1 MLPDERTTHSN
12 TLSLPSDVEGLVAAP
27 ARGVARPLVGFLRS
41 QGINV
46 QTAADADSAFEEAL
60 LHPPDI
66 VLIDDRVQ
74 PAGGI
79 ELCQRLKSN
88 VRTHFVPTI
97 IFALNDLRQYRLRAL
112 AAGADA
118 VFAPATDAQERRTRL
133 WALLRTRAL
142 HRSLERKQ
150 RAQGSEIVERRR
162 WLGHFLHD
170 LQGQVAA
177 LNANVDFLAKL
188 GPGPTDARRSD
199 FIESLEDVRTVFSQ
213 LMTNVRTVQ
222 DYDRF
227 ETGQLVP
234 QDGSFTMGDLAAEVA
249 EDLRRHAQA
258 ADKTMT
264 FGRPPVTPER
274 RLPGDRELVRRAMLN
289 LGLSALRRAPARG
302 EIALSVS
309 ETDAGS
315 RCRITVPGE
324 SLQGPERV
332 HIFEPYAQIAATSAG
347 YGLGL
352 ALARAVVDLHEGRI
366 WIEDLPAGG
375 CSFVF
380 ELGWQRRGPQ
390 PKRPSERAPA
400 ASGRGPDPRSD
411 ARGREP
417 HDPRD
422 GRDPR
427 EPDGRAD
434 HR

>member
-27 ARGVARPLVGFLRS
+27 GRGVARALVGFLRS

-79 ELCQRLKSN
+79 ELCHRLKSN

-97 IFALNDLRQYRLRAL
+97 IFALNDLRHYRLRAL

-142 HRSLERKQ
+142 HRSIERKQ
-150 RAQGSEIVERRR
+150 RVQGSEIVERRR
-162 WLGHFLHD
+162 WMGHFLHD

-188 GPGPTDARRSD
+188 GPAPTDPRRAD
-199 FIESLEDVRTVFSQ
+199 FMDSLEDVRTVFSQ
-213 LMTNVRTVQ
+213 LVTNVRTVQ
-222 DYDRF
+222 DYDRY

-234 QDGSFTMGDLAAEVA
+234 QEGTFTMGDLAAEVA
-249 EDLRRHAQA
+249 EELRRHALA
-258 ADKTMT
+258 ADKAMT
-264 FGRPPVTPER
+264 FNRSSTAPER

-302 EIALSVS
+302 EVALTIS

-315 RCRITVPGE
+315 RCRIAIPGE
-324 SLQGPERV
+324 NLQGPERI
-332 HIFEPYAQIAATSAG
+332 HIFDPYAQIAVTSAG

-366 WIEDLPAGG
+366 WIEDLPSGG
-375 CSFVF
+375 CAFVF
-380 ELGWQRRGPQ
+380 ELGWQRRGPR
-390 PKRPSERAPA
+390 PKRPAERASGGAGRAPDLRGIDARAHPVQA
-400 ASGRGPDPRSD
+400 APDPPGLDPSGRT
-411 ARGREP
+411 GR
-417 HDPRD
+417 R
-422 GRDPR
+422 
-427 EPDGRAD
+427 
-434 HR
+434 